1 MKNIYIGLFLFFILL
16 SHALTDEI
24 TFEISKNWNQIKT
37 MSGTFQQTD
46 LEGNVVSG
54 KFYFLKPYQS
64 KFEYDNQPENIITNE
79 SLLRIVDSEGYQIDS
94 YPIGNNIIKKILSY
108 EININEVFDIRD
120 IRENSEFYELDL
132 FIDRED
138 ETGRAILYFDKNTLD
153 LKKWE
158 LIDEFENKT
167 VLEFT
172 KIKKNIFISEKLFVV
187 KYKQN

>member
-1 MKNIYIGLFLFFILL
+1 MKNIYIGLFLFFILP

-24 TFEISKNWNQIKT
+24 TLEISKNWNQIKS

-79 SLLRIVDSEGYQIDS
+79 RLLRIVDSEGYQIDS
-94 YPIGNNIIKKILSY
+94 YPIGNNIIKKILSH
-108 EININEVFDIRD
+108 EININEMFDIRD
-120 IRENSEFYELDL
+120 IKDNIEFYELDL

-172 KIKKNIFISEKLFVV
+172 KFKKNIFISEKLFVV

>member
-24 TFEISKNWNQIKT
+24 TLEISKNWNQIKS

-46 LEGNVVSG
+46 LEGIVVTG
-54 KFYFLKPYQS
+54 NFYFLKPYQS

-94 YPIGNNIIKKILSY
+94 YPIGNNIIKKILSH

-120 IRENSEFYELDL
+120 IKDNSVFYELDL

>member
-1 MKNIYIGLFLFFILL
+1 MKNIYIGLFLFFILP

-24 TFEISKNWNQIKT
+24 TLEISKNWNQIKS

-79 SLLRIVDSEGYQIDS
+79 RLLRIVDSEGYQIDS
-94 YPIGNNIIKKILSY
+94 YPIGNNIIKKILSH
-108 EININEVFDIRD
+108 EININEMFDIRD
-120 IRENSEFYELDL
+120 IKDNIEFYELDL

-172 KIKKNIFISEKLFVV
+172 KIKKNISISEKLFVV